1 MQGTVSLRS
10 VHGKFLSAQ
19 PDGRAEWNRDIAL
32 DWELF
37 NVELRHGGKIALK
50 GFHGMYV
57 SAQPDGTVQI
67 NRRAAPPGGWEE
79 FTVEGRGNNVI
90 SLKSC
95 HGKYLS
101 AQQDGTA
108 QWNRDHAPKGGWED
122 ILIEPHNGT
131 GQGESAKM
139 TSPMPPTVSVFSAG
153 SPEVNG
159 TYKFMPGKH
168 ENRHFSLSLIHI

>member
-1 MQGTVSLRS
+1 MQGTVSIRS

-90 SLKSC
+90 
-95 HGKYLS
+95 
-101 AQQDGTA
+101 
-108 QWNRDHAPKGGWED
+108 
-122 ILIEPHNGT
+122 
-131 GQGESAKM
+131 
-139 TSPMPPTVSVFSAG
+139 
-153 SPEVNG
+153 
-159 TYKFMPGKH
+159 
-168 ENRHFSLSLIHI
+168 LSLIHISEPTRP